1 MTRTPVY
8 VQQFLHDMASDS
20 EGSESEE
27 EEEDGVGDAAAAE
40 AHCGTT
46 AGP

>member
-20 EGSESEE
+20 EGSDS
-27 EEEDGVGDAAAAE
+27 DDDAGNVAPSAAD
-40 AHCGTT
+40 CGAAT